1 MGGQTKT
8 ECVRPTKSTTDP
20 RSDDVS
26 TGERRQHAAA
36 TLGRHHHLPARASQ
50 RYKRRTRVRVAR
62 RRAHQVAPVHQP
74 LEVLVADVG
83 LDDPVLLGLLVLE
96 KRQQLTF
103 LHTFTHTTTTDK
115 KKAPRVRKS
124 VVHSFFGV
132 LCYRTRLGCVGGI
145 TSKALGLALSCS
157 NCPLPIT
164 TCSSFS
170 FPKALLIIRPC
181 K

>member
-1 MGGQTKT
+1 MAQL
-8 ECVRPTKSTTDP
+8 V
-20 RSDDVS
+20 SDDS
-26 TGERRQHAAA
+26 M
-36 TLGRHHHLPARASQ
+36 P
-50 RYKRRTRVRVAR
+50 
-62 RRAHQVAPVHQP
+62 PP
-74 LEVLVADVG
+74 LLAG
-83 LDDPVLLGLLVLE
+83 
-96 KRQQLTF
+96 
-103 LHTFTHTTTTDK
+103 TTTSQPGPFSGTRGGAAFAPPAPGGGPMRSLRSISLWRSSSLMSVWTILSSSVCSSLRSASSSPSYISSHTPPHTK

-124 VVHSFFGV
+124 VAHSFFGV

-181 K
+181 E